1 MPKGENEIVG
11 DVLREFRGRTDLS
24 QEDAAHAAGLHRAQ
38 YGRYEQGRNA
48 VSFVVM
54 LRIAKALGVSIEELA
69 TTVAKRLPKRPK
81 R

>member
-1 MPKGENEIVG
+1 MAQGENEIVG
-11 DVLREFRGRTDLS
+11 EVLREYRSRTDLS

-48 VSFVVM
+48 VTFVVM
-54 LRIAKALGVSIEELA
+54 LRIAKALGVTIDELA
-69 TTVAKRLPKRPK
+69 VAVSRQLPKQSR

>member
-1 MPKGENEIVG
+1 MAQGENEIVG
-11 DVLREFRGRTDLS
+11 EVLREFRSRTDLS

-48 VSFVVM
+48 VTFVVM
-54 LRIAKALGVSIEELA
+54 LRIAKALGVSIDELA
-69 TTVAKRLPKRPK
+69 TAVTRRLPKKPR

>member
-1 MPKGENEIVG
+1 MAQGENEIVG
-11 DVLREFRGRTDLS
+11 EVLREFRSRTDLS

-48 VSFVVM
+48 VTFVVM
-54 LRIAKALGVSIEELA
+54 LRIGKALGVSIDELA
-69 TTVAKRLPKRPK
+69 ATISKRISR

>member
-1 MPKGENEIVG
+1 MPQRENEIVG
-11 DVLREFRGRTDLS
+11 EVLRSFRSRTDLS

-38 YGRYEQGRNA
+38 YGHYEQGRNA

-54 LRIAKALGVSIEELA
+54 LRIAKALNVSIDELA
-69 TTVAKRLPKRPK
+69 AAVAKRLPKRPK